1 MQEGN
6 KSLVMLKNVQ
16 SGQKIFTLDLVSY
29 ITVDFKKTV
38 SGFFF
43 WFTAYKMLLEAFLI

>member
-38 SGFFF
+38 SGLFFG
-43 WFTAYKMLLEAFLI
+43 LLSTKCYWKHF